1 MTSVGEEIIM
11 DFKTHHAYYAMIKN
25 SVKFEKT

>member
-25 SVKFEKT
+25 SVSNKS